1 MIISLAFRRKLQVVW
16 YCHSLYFLNIMPL
29 YFGMLHHDL
38 LCDAMVCKLYN
49 AMLVLPHFD

>member
-1 MIISLAFRRKLQVVW
+1 MIISLAFRHKLQVVW
-16 YCHSLYFLNIMPL
+16 YCYSLYFLNIMPL

-38 LCDAMVCKLYN
+38 LCDAMVCKLYY